1 MPKFNL
7 PGVHGG
13 ISQQS
18 PNLRL
23 ANQHTSADN
32 VLFDLLAG
40 IRGPRWGTSTTHT
53 FGPRRIIGSIKTT
66 DGKVWFISWNKTTG
80 ALAVHD
86 VFNDDSETPTGA
98 TTYLSG
104 ADPEDLVV
112 LPILDTA
119 IIVNKK
125 KPVASK
131 LLTDSPTPA
140 TLGVIYIPQV
150 YEGLSW
156 DINIS
161 CTDGD
166 GASLWSD
173 SVSGTIGTG
182 ETPDDLRV
190 AIQAGL
196 TPPAGFS
203 IIGVGNNMIYF
214 AMNSTIV
221 AQSPTL
227 NIVSNSEFEIRCYSA
242 KVAPVNPL
250 APTAIN
256 IVTMTSSYENL
267 PPAPYQQIYFEV
279 EEGYYVRFDGA
290 SYVECPCPGHSEVID
305 KSTMPHELRWDAVGG
320 WTFADVDDYDDLG
333 RLVGDSNSAPL
344 PDFVGRTLNYAFYY
358 RNRLCFL
365 SDNYVAMS
373 KTGGYYDW
381 FPETATE
388 VVDSDPIVVFP
399 AHAKYSELLWAI
411 PFSKQLVLI
420 SDTKQYVL
428 HSGYEALTPQTV
440 AIDEA
445 TSYTLVPS
453 VEPLLLPASM
463 MLPLDHNPY
472 LGVLEYKLDDQQI
485 ASEGSLLSSTV
496 PKYIPHDIS
505 GMVYVPSEHMV
516 LLYKRTTDDVW
527 VYKFNKREDGSLTQM
542 AWSHW
547 TLPGNIEYV
556 YVHEGSMVVF
566 MLTTGVILYMN
577 TSTTW
582 DTPVLD
588 LMQAQDNVKHGDALP
603 VLTGMIA
610 IDRDTL
616 KEYPLTY
623 TSGISATIDTYENP
637 DPVDI
642 WVGYPIEWS
651 VELSPLILRDDN
663 GLPRADVSATIENMQ
678 LDWMG
683 GQFDV
688 TIGGQGLPSRTKT
701 IVPVVTT
708 DVAVEPGAS
717 HEEPTPTRV
726 LVMAPAKRAV
736 VTISG
741 DSYMSTQV
749 NNISYNLDISRD
761 WG

>member
-23 ANQHTSADN
+23 ANQHSSADN

-40 IRGPRWGTSTTHT
+40 IRGPRWGTTTTHT
-53 FGPRRIIGSIKTT
+53 YGARRIIGSIKTT
-66 DGKVWFISWNKTTG
+66 DGKTWFISWNKTSG
-80 ALAVHD
+80 ALNVLDAFGSTV
-86 VFNDDSETPTGA
+86 VVPTGA

-140 TLGVIYIPQV
+140 SLAAIYIPQV
-150 YEGLSW
+150 YEGLHW
-156 DINIS
+156 AINIH
-161 CTDGD
+161 CTYGS
-166 GASLWSD
+166 GSVWSD
-173 SVSGTIGTG
+173 YVDGTIGAG
-182 ETPDDLRV
+182 ETPDDLRS
-190 AIQAGL
+190 AIQSGL

-203 IIGVGNNMIYF
+203 IVGVGNNMVYI
-214 AMNSTIV
+214 AMDASIV

-227 NIVSNSEFEIRCYSA
+227 DIVSTSEFEIRCYSA

-290 SYVECPCPGHSEVID
+290 SYVECHCPGHSEVID

-344 PDFVGRTLNYAFYY
+344 PNFVDRTLNYAFYY

-445 TSYTLVPS
+445 TSYTLVPTI
-453 VEPLLLPASM
+453 EPLLLPASL

-485 ASEGSLLSSTV
+485 ASEGSLLSTTV
-496 PKYIPHDIS
+496 PKYIPHDIT
-505 GMVYVPSEHMV
+505 GMVYVPSEQMV
-516 LLYKRTTDDVW
+516 LLYKRDTDDIW

-547 TLPGNIEYV
+547 TMPDDIEYV

-566 MLTTGVILYMN
+566 MTTAGRVLFMD
-577 TSTTW
+577 TSVDW
-582 DTPVLD
+582 DLPVLD
-588 LMQAQDNVKHGDALP
+588 LLTEVDDVNHGDT
-603 VLTGMIA
+603 LTTGIVA
-610 IDRDTL
+610 IDRTSY
-616 KEYPLTY
+616 KEYPVD
-623 TSGISATIDTYENP
+623 ATTGVIDTYENP

-642 WVGYPIEWS
+642 WIGYPIEWS

-678 LDWMG
+678 LDWIG

-688 TIGGQGLPSRTKT
+688 TISGQGLPDRTKT

-708 DVAVEPGAS
+708 DVLVEPGAS

-726 LVMAPAKRAV
+726 LVMAPSKRAV
-736 VTISG
+736 VTLSG